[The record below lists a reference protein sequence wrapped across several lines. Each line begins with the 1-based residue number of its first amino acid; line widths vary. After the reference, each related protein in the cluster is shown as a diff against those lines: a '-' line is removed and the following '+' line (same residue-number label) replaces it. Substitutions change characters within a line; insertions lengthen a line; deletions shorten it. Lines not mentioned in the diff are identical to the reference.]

1 MTAERTVAG
10 FRCAV
15 CAATVDIA
23 SLAPWQCP
31 NRTAADPYHVL
42 HLLPGGDHPVA
53 VDDPNPFVRYG
64 PRLAWWAFARA
75 RGMSHD
81 DCVAL
86 TREVAA
92 GFLTTPFGRSPE
104 LSDEVGTSVWV
115 KDETGQVAGSQ
126 KGRHLMS
133 ILLHLRAAE
142 ELGLLTERPPL
153 AIASC
158 GNAAMAAATLAHRN
172 GWPIDVYV
180 PTWMDPAFGR
190 LLDEFGA
197 RTHPCERRDDDPP
210 GDPAMLR
217 FREAV
222 AGGAIP
228 FSVQGPEN
236 ALCLDGGR
244 TLGWELGDQAAA
256 AGVELDRLFVQ
267 VGGGAFAASVGA
279 GVGAEVRLDTVQAE
293 GCAPL
298 AAAWARAGEMDE
310 PASRWHDVMQ
320 PWPDPHSAAD
330 GILDDETYDWI
341 ADMHAMRA
349 SGGRPVVATETEIVQ
364 AHELATAA
372 GYRVSATGSAGLA
385 GLLHVSDEIAPGD
398 DVAVILS
405 GLARG

>member
-1 MTAERTVAG
+1 
-10 FRCAV
+10 
-15 CAATVDIA
+15 
-23 SLAPWQCP
+23 
-31 NRTAADPYHVL
+31 VL
-42 HLLPGGDHPVA
+42 HLVTSDELAAA

-75 RGMSHD
+75 HGMSAD

-86 TREVAA
+86 TREVAD
-92 GFLTTPFGRSPE
+92 GFVVTPFGRSPA
-104 LSDEVGTSVWV
+104 LSAEIGAPVWV

-133 ILLHLRAAE
+133 IVLQLRAAE
-142 ELGLLTERPPL
+142 ELGLLAERPPL

-158 GNAAMAAATLAHRN
+158 GNAALAAATLAARVS
-172 GWPIDVYV
+172 WPIDVYV

-190 LLDEFGA
+190 VLDELGA
-197 RTHPCERRDDDPP
+197 RTHPCERRDDDPS

-222 AGGAIP
+222 ARGAIP

-244 TLGWELGDQAAA
+244 TLGWELRDQAAG
-256 AGVELDRLFVQ
+256 AGVELDRVIVQ

-279 GVGAEVRLDTVQAE
+279 GIGSTVRLDTVQAE

-298 AAAWARAGEMDE
+298 AAAWERAEPLPE
-310 PASRWHDVMQ
+310 PAHHWNTVMR

-330 GILDDETYDWI
+330 GILDDETYDWL
-341 ADMHAMRA
+341 ADFAVMHA
-349 SGGRPVVATETEIVQ
+349 SGGQPIVATEAEIVR
-364 AHELATAA
+364 ANELAISA
-372 GYRVSATGSAGLA
+372 GYRVSTTGSAGLA
-385 GLLHVSDEIAPGD
+385 GLLHIAAGLD
-398 DVAVILS
+398 SGEHVALVMS
-405 GLARG
+405 GLARS